1 VTSSHDEI
9 GQQQAELSSDLQR
22 VIAWGTEHP
31 DAFGGAWYD
40 NDGLVRIRV
49 AFVGGQLPR
58 LELEHPDR
66 VTFVPVTRNEQQ
78 LRELADRIVHET
90 MPSDQTKTYVSAVG
104 PNIRTNKVTVGI
116 SDADDAFAAKL
127 LERYGPEQI
136 EIETGLVPK
145 TLS

>member
-1 VTSSHDEI
+1 MTGSHDEI
-9 GQQQAELSSDLQR
+9 GRQQAELRSDLQR
-22 VIAWGTEHP
+22 VIAWGTAHP

-40 NDGLVRIRV
+40 NEGPVRIRV
-49 AFVGGQLPR
+49 AVVGGQLPR

-66 VTFVPVTRNEQQ
+66 VTFVPVTRSEQQ
-78 LRELADRIVHET
+78 LRDLADRIVRET

-116 SDADDAFAAKL
+116 SAANDALAAEL
-127 LERYGPEQI
+127 LERYGPDAI

-145 TLS
+145 PLS